1 MRGMVRKALVSLVTA
16 CVAVVLLAGGAGA
29 SDSAKREGSCTGHG
43 DWRLEVE
50 RRDADTLRVRF
61 RIENTPAGN
70 VWEVFL
76 SDNGDRF
83 LAATRTANP
92 DGEVRVS
99 KETRDRSGADKV
111 KAYGYSRATGEVCS
125 GAVTFG

>member
-1 MRGMVRKALVSLVTA
+1 MLRRVLGVVICVCVGVTLFTG
-16 CVAVVLLAGGAGA
+16 VAGA
-29 SDSAKREGSCTGHG
+29 RGDQREGLCTGHG
-43 DWRLEVE
+43 EWRLEVD

-61 RIENTPAGN
+61 RIEKTPAGK

-76 SDNGDRF
+76 SDNGNRF
-83 LAATRTANP
+83 LATTKTASS

-99 KETRDRSGADKV
+99 KNTHDRAGTDHV

-125 GAVTFG
+125 GSVAFG

>member
-1 MRGMVRKALVSLVTA
+1 MVRRVVTSVVAAILGVALLSGA
-16 CVAVVLLAGGAGA
+16 AVASG
-29 SDSAKREGSCTGHG
+29 SDREGSCTGHG
-43 DWRLEVE
+43 DWRLEVD

-76 SDNGDRF
+76 SDDGKRF
-83 LAATRTANP
+83 LATTRTANSN
-92 DGEVRVS
+92 GEVKVA
-99 KETRDRSGADKV
+99 KNTRDRSGTDKV

-125 GAVTFG
+125 GSVAFG

>member
-1 MRGMVRKALVSLVTA
+1 MVRRAVLSIAAA
-16 CVAVVLLAGGAGA
+16 CVGLVLIAGMAGA
-29 SDSAKREGSCTGHG
+29 SDGARREGSCTGHG

-61 RIENTPAGN
+61 RIEHTPAGN

-76 SDNGDRF
+76 SDNGNRF
-83 LAATRTANP
+83 LATTRTADPN
-92 DGEVRVS
+92 GEVRVS
-99 KETRDRSGADKV
+99 KKTRDRAGTDKV

-125 GAVTFG
+125 GSVAFG

>member
-1 MRGMVRKALVSLVTA
+1 MSKRVIGVIVAAGLGATLV
-16 CVAVVLLAGGAGA
+16 AGA
-29 SDSAKREGSCTGHG
+29 AVANGSQREGSCTGHG
-43 DWRLEVE
+43 DWRLEVD

-76 SDNGDRF
+76 SDNGTRF
-83 LAATRTANP
+83 LATTRTASS
-92 DGEVRVS
+92 DGEVKVS
-99 KETRDRSGADKV
+99 RNTRDRSGSDKV

-125 GAVTFG
+125 GSVTFG

>member
-1 MRGMVRKALVSLVTA
+1 MNGMVRKALLGI
-16 CVAVVLLAGGAGA
+16 VAVLIGAGA
-29 SDSAKREGSCTGHG
+29 LMGAADASDAAKREGSCTGHG
-43 DWRLEVE
+43 DWRLEVD

-61 RIENTPAGN
+61 RIEHTPPGN

-76 SDNGDRF
+76 SDNGKRF
-83 LAATRTANP
+83 VATTRRASS

-99 KETRDRSGADKV
+99 KHTRDRSGTDKV

-125 GAVTFG
+125 GSVAFG

>member
-1 MRGMVRKALVSLVTA
+1 MNGMVRKLLVSIVMA
-16 CVAVVLLAGGAGA
+16 CVSVALLAAASGA

-50 RRDADTLRVRF
+50 RHDGDTLRVRF

-76 SDNGDRF
+76 SDNGQRF
-83 LAATRTANP
+83 LATTRTADPN
-92 DGEVRVS
+92 GEVRVS
-99 KETRDRSGADKV
+99 KSTRDRAGTDKV

-125 GAVTFG
+125 GSVSFG

>member
-1 MRGMVRKALVSLVTA
+1 MNGMVRKLLVSIVMA
-16 CVAVVLLAGGAGA
+16 CVSVALLAAASSA

-76 SDNGDRF
+76 SDNGNRF
-83 LAATRTANP
+83 LATTRTADPN
-92 DGEVRVS
+92 GEVRVS
-99 KETRDRSGADKV
+99 KNTRDRAGTDKV

-125 GAVTFG
+125 GSVSFG

>member
-1 MRGMVRKALVSLVTA
+1 MSKRVIGVIVAA
-16 CVAVVLLAGGAGA
+16 CLGATVFAGGAAASGA
-29 SDSAKREGSCTGHG
+29 QREGSCTGHG
-43 DWRLEVE
+43 DWRLEVD

-76 SDNGDRF
+76 SDNGKRF
-83 LAATRTANP
+83 LATTKTANA

-99 KETRDRSGADKV
+99 KNTRDRSGSDKV

-125 GAVTFG
+125 GSVTFG